1 MENKFMWTFFMEL
14 SGHIMDDSDAPMRSG
29 WYPKSKWKDKIS
41 CDPDTWDEVVDFM
54 AERGFNTCVIDIAD
68 GIKYDSYPDIAAI
81 DAWPKELL
89 REKLDIMRSKGIEPI
104 PKLNF
109 SMTHT
114 TWMKHYRRFVSTPEY
129 YKLCSELI
137 AEICELF
144 GNPRL
149 FHIGMD
155 EETIWEQDYRSI
167 VIVRQEKLWLHDLH
181 FLFDEVQSHGARPW
195 IWADYFW
202 LHPEKFVENVPR
214 SVLLSNWFYLRLDD
228 YNNYNKARAEA
239 FEKLDKLG
247 YEQIPTAS
255 LWAGAVDN
263 PYSLMMHG
271 KTKMTDEL
279 VKGYMIIPWVYE
291 INQDTVYSMKNNIH
305 TFYLARKEVY
315 PESLV

>member
-1 MENKFMWTFFMEL
+1 MYNC
-14 SGHIMDDSDAPMRSG
+14 
-29 WYPKSKWKDKIS
+29 DK
-41 CDPDTWDEVVDFM
+41 
-54 AERGFNTCVIDIAD
+54 
-68 GIKYDSYPDIAAI
+68 
-81 DAWPKELL
+81 
-89 REKLDIMRSKGIEPI
+89 
-104 PKLNF
+104 
-109 SMTHT
+109 
-114 TWMKHYRRFVSTPEY
+114 
-129 YKLCSELI
+129 
-137 AEICELF
+137 
-144 GNPRL
+144 
-149 FHIGMD
+149 
-155 EETIWEQDYRSI
+155 
-167 VIVRQEKLWLHDLH
+167 
-181 FLFDEVQSHGARPW
+181 
-195 IWADYFW
+195 
-202 LHPEKFVENVPR
+202 KFVENVPR